1 MSGSQC
7 YGQQADLRDKTRQED
22 GSERSLA
29 QAALD
34 TPQHMPPTSLVH
46 RVLLLPSLATFIQP
60 MSGGILLCRCVP
72 EFSILGKL
80 QPIFFP
86 PVTAVED
93 DAEQCSLRLGRC
105 PQGTMGRRN
114 IRKSACLISGFSQPE
129 RSWESVPSLFLQQG
143 VVLGPLTN
151 QQEAVCMTSSTV
163 PRAPCPPLRPRTL
176 SPALCLHGL
185 WLHFLRQG

>member
-1 MSGSQC
+1 MDNKLTSG
-7 YGQQADLRDKTRQED
+7 TRQD
-22 GSERSLA
+22 KRMARSGVLPK
-29 QAALD
+29 Q
-34 TPQHMPPTSLVH
+34 PPTPPSTCPPPLWSTGFSFFPVWQHLSCQCQGEYCSADVCLSFPSWANCSL
-46 RVLLLPSLATFIQP
+46 F
-60 MSGGILLCRCVP
+60 
-72 EFSILGKL
+72 
-80 QPIFFP
+80 FFP
-86 PVTAVED
+86 PVTTVED

-114 IRKSACLISGFSQPE
+114 IRKSARLIPGFSQPE

-151 QQEAVCMTSSTV
+151 QQQAVCMTSSTV